1 MKMQIEGARAGGGL
15 SEPTILTMYLAAKAK
30 AKDMANQ
37 LLKEYFENPEVVA
50 KRIMAKAPEELRRG
64 LSTVDPS
71 VPSSQV
77 DRNNLVKSLDDQKG
91 VLAGKIRSRKLGV
104 ENDAPKVKNRLNLS

>member
-1 MKMQIEGARAGGGL
+1 M
-15 SEPTILTMYLAAKAK
+15 
-30 AKDMANQ
+30 
-37 LLKEYFENPEVVA
+37 
-50 KRIMAKAPEELRRG
+50 
-64 LSTVDPS
+64 
-71 VPSSQV
+71 PSSQV